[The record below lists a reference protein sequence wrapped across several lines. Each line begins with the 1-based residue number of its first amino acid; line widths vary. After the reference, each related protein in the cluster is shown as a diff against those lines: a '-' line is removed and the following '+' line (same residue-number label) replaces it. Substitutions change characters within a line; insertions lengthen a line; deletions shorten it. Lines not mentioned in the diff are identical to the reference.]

1 MYANEYYLAHY
12 VCKWAGL
19 YISGCKTRLVT
30 QFSELHLIVGHILFN
45 KQNKSIMDTIEMP
58 SKQVKS
64 QGRKLDHSEA
74 EEQFCRNMGKLVGMS
89 WKLKNV
95 DLKFLEK
102 YNSMLEDM
110 LKDLDSPAH

>member
-1 MYANEYYLAHY
+1 
-12 VCKWAGL
+12 
-19 YISGCKTRLVT
+19 
-30 QFSELHLIVGHILFN
+30 
-45 KQNKSIMDTIEMP
+45 MDTIEMP

-110 LKDLDSPAH
+110 LKDLDSPTH